1 MADQRYEIKLDLRV
15 NDRELRDAERRISR
29 LGAAG
34 GAGAARGTRTAAT
47 SASRYRHIPDWARPY
62 AGRMAD
68 LFSQRAGANRNNFL
82 ERVNDTFSRFGRL
95 NRNFLPNLFTPQGLM
110 RNITGLGG
118 AISSLS
124 KAAGAAVPV
133 IGGVLTAFKAF
144 IGLKFAQN
152 MIRGGALILGTRVL
166 NSQALGSAAS
176 DIMQM
181 RMAEK
186 GLGGYYPEALRA
198 ATDIAGQYGFSRV
211 GMLNAINMFSGLRIG
226 DRKRLSFEEA
236 KNLAQ
241 IAGKISHLGGI
252 AFEKVNTNLQQLFG
266 QTTPS
271 ARDLREMVGQAPFLG
286 KLAMQMMERRG
297 KRGDYREWL
306 KDKKNLL
313 DVLNEFDKLVETSP
327 VLKARGK
334 IALAK
339 QDFWI
344 KLAGDLSPYWDV
356 IAEANKKLYTWLGD
370 KIVSWVRNIDA
381 NSLSATFDSMIKDLN
396 TFVNALHGIASS
408 ISWIAD
414 RVRGIWT
421 ALGGRWVS
429 TTKDGRQYRAIV
441 PIRRYMSARQPTG
454 NNPYIYYQE
463 KGFKGELN
471 ARYMSAE
478 DVLAEQERYQQGI
491 ANNFRLDSMGY
502 VSAAAK
508 ARIPADSASAIYGKF
523 KDVFDKERKR
533 FVKPFAVDSVT
544 IGTIYDPAKRKEIPW
559 KIPKDISGML
569 DPDAIREWYEQQ
581 TKLASLGGGGSNLN
595 TDDEL
600 SNISKGARSLIIN
613 FNREIVN
620 MPVNIA
626 NVNDGA
632 DLAQQVSSTLYDVI
646 VRGLNISLNNATG
659 AI

>member
-1 MADQRYEIKLDLRV
+1 MADQRYEVKLDLRV
-15 NDRELRDAERRISR
+15 NDRELRDAERRISK
-29 LGAAG
+29 LGVAG
-34 GAGAARGTRTAAT
+34 GAGAASGTRTAAT

-62 AGRMAD
+62 AGRMAVF
-68 LFSQRAGANRNNFL
+68 FSQRAGANRKNFL

-95 NRNFLPNLFTPQGLM
+95 KRNFLPNLFTPQGLM

-133 IGGVLTAFKAF
+133 IGRVLTAFKAL
-144 IGLKFAQN
+144 IGLKFSRN
-152 MIRGGALILGTRVL
+152 IIRGGALILGTRVL

-186 GLGGYYPEALRA
+186 GLGGYYPEALRS

-226 DRKRLSFEEA
+226 ERKKLSFEEA

-252 AFEKVNTNLQQLFG
+252 AFEKVNTNFQQLFG

-271 ARDLREMVGQAPFLG
+271 SRDLREMVGQAPFLG

-344 KLAGDLSPYWDV
+344 KLADDLSPYWDV
-356 IAEANKKLYTWLGD
+356 IAEANKKFYTWLGD
-370 KIVSWVRNIDA
+370 KIVSWVRDIDT
-381 NSLSATFDSMIKDLN
+381 NSLSATFDSLIKDINAFAGSLRALAYVISGIN
-396 TFVNALHGIASS
+396 TAIT
-408 ISWIAD
+408 WIGD
-414 RVRGIWT
+414 RVLSESTWPITRPVT
-421 ALGGRWVS
+421 AVTNKTTRGRWGTS
-429 TTKDGRQYRAIV
+429 YQFAEYDEKSDSIIYRV
-441 PIRRYMSARQPTG
+441 KNTWFG
-454 NNPYIYYQE
+454 NSP
-463 KGFKGELN
+463 
-471 ARYMSAE
+471 R
-478 DVLAEQERYQQGI
+478 
-491 ANNFRLDSMGY
+491 
-502 VSAAAK
+502 
-508 ARIPADSASAIYGKF
+508 
-523 KDVFDKERKR
+523 KERKSRKSIATAIEAAKQRALENIPMGRRGEVYSKLVPLYQGQTETRLGNIYR
-533 FVKPFAVDSVT
+533 FALPSEDGSSGVGNIGSV
-544 IGTIYDPAKRKEIPW
+544 
-559 KIPKDISGML
+559 SN
-569 DPDAIREWYEQQ
+569 QQ
-581 TKLASLGGGGSNLN
+581 

>member
-1 MADQRYEIKLDLRV
+1 MADQRYEIKLDLKV

-34 GAGAARGTRTAAT
+34 GDGAARGTRVSAT

-62 AGRMAD
+62 TGRMAD
-68 LFSQRAGANRNNFL
+68 LFGRMSGANRNNFL
-82 ERVNDTFSRFGRL
+82 GRVNDTFSSFGRL
-95 NRNFLPNLFTPQGLM
+95 RQNFLPNLFTPQGLM
-110 RNITGLGG
+110 RNIMGLGG
-118 AISSLS
+118 AISNLS

-133 IGGVLTAFKAF
+133 IGGVLTAFKSF

-186 GLGGYYPEALRA
+186 GLGGYYPEALRS

-226 DRKRLSFEEA
+226 DRKKLSFEEA

-252 AFEKVNTNLQQLFG
+252 SFEKVNTNLQQLFG

-344 KLAGDLSPYWDV
+344 KLADDLSPYWDV

-381 NSLSATFDSMIKDLN
+381 NYLSATFDSLIKDINAFVGSLRALAEVISGIN
-396 TFVNALHGIASS
+396 TATT
-408 ISWIAD
+408 WIKD
-414 RVRGIWT
+414 RVLSESTWPITRPVT
-421 ALGGRWVS
+421 AAINKNTRGRWGAS
-429 TTKDGRQYRAIV
+429 YQFAEYDEKSDSIIYRV
-441 PIRRYMSARQPTG
+441 KNTWFG
-454 NNPYIYYQE
+454 NSP
-463 KGFKGELN
+463 
-471 ARYMSAE
+471 R
-478 DVLAEQERYQQGI
+478 
-491 ANNFRLDSMGY
+491 
-502 VSAAAK
+502 
-508 ARIPADSASAIYGKF
+508 
-523 KDVFDKERKR
+523 KERKSRESIATAMEAAKQRALENIPMSRRGEVYSKLVPLYQGQTETRLGNIYR
-533 FVKPFAVDSVT
+533 FVLPSEDGSNGVGNMGSV
-544 IGTIYDPAKRKEIPW
+544 
-559 KIPKDISGML
+559 SN
-569 DPDAIREWYEQQ
+569 QQ
-581 TKLASLGGGGSNLN
+581 T
-595 TDDEL
+595 DEEL

>member
-34 GAGAARGTRTAAT
+34 GAGAARETRASAT

-152 MIRGGALILGTRVL
+152 MIRGGALIFGTRAL

-186 GLGGYYPEALRA
+186 GLGGYYPEALRS
-198 ATDIAGQYGFSRV
+198 ATDIASQYGFSRV

-226 DRKRLSFEEA
+226 ERKKLSFEEA

-271 ARDLREMVGQAPFLG
+271 SRDLREMVGQAPFLG

-344 KLAGDLSPYWDV
+344 KLADDLSPYWDV
-356 IAEANKKLYTWLGD
+356 IAEANKKLYAWLGD
-370 KIVSWVRNIDA
+370 KIVSWVRNIDT
-381 NSLSATFDSMIKDLN
+381 NSLSAMFDSLIKDLN

-408 ISWIAD
+408 ISWISNNVSNLWLAM
-414 RVRGIWT
+414 G
-421 ALGGRWVS
+421 GGR
-429 TTKDGRQYRAIV
+429 TEEIGGRTYRVFAPV
-441 PIRRYMSARQPTG
+441 NRYLYYRNAEGDNPYTYYQESGVKGDLMSRYMSPG
-454 NNPYIYYQE
+454 
-463 KGFKGELN
+463 
-471 ARYMSAE
+471 
-478 DVLAEQERYQQGI
+478 DVLNEQERIYQNL
-491 ANNFRLDSMGY
+491 ADNFRLDSLSY
-502 VSAAAK
+502 VAAAELAK
-508 ARIPADSASAIYGKF
+508 IPADSAANMYGKF
-523 KDVFDKERKR
+523 KDAFEAERRK
-533 FVKPFAVDSVT
+533 FVKPFAIDSVS
-544 IGTIYDPAKRKEIPW
+544 IGTVYDPTKKEYSEW
-559 KIPKDISGML
+559 KIPKYVQGML
-569 DPDAIREWYEQQ
+569 DRDAIREWYEQQ
-581 TKLASLGGGGSNLN
+581 VNLASLGGGGSNRN
-595 TDDEL
+595 TNDEL

>member
-29 LGAAG
+29 LGVAG

-144 IGLKFAQN
+144 IGLKFSQN
-152 MIRGGALILGTRVL
+152 MIRGGALILGTRAL

-186 GLGGYYPEALRA
+186 GLGGYYPEALRS
-198 ATDIAGQYGFSRV
+198 ATDIASQYGFSRV

-226 DRKRLSFEEA
+226 DRKKLSFEEA

-252 AFEKVNTNLQQLFG
+252 SFEKVNTNLQQLFG

-344 KLAGDLSPYWDV
+344 KLADDLSPYWDV

-381 NSLSATFDSMIKDLN
+381 NSLSATFDSLIKDINAFVSSLRALADVISGIN
-396 TFVNALHGIASS
+396 TATT
-408 ISWIAD
+408 WIKD
-414 RVRGIWT
+414 RVLSESTWPITRPVT
-421 ALGGRWVS
+421 AAINKNTRGRWGAS
-429 TTKDGRQYRAIV
+429 YQFAEYDEKSDSIIYRV
-441 PIRRYMSARQPTG
+441 KNTWFG
-454 NNPYIYYQE
+454 NSP
-463 KGFKGELN
+463 
-471 ARYMSAE
+471 R
-478 DVLAEQERYQQGI
+478 
-491 ANNFRLDSMGY
+491 
-502 VSAAAK
+502 
-508 ARIPADSASAIYGKF
+508 
-523 KDVFDKERKR
+523 KERKSRESIATAMEAAKQRALKNIPMSRRGEVYSKLVPLYQGQTETRLGNIYR
-533 FVKPFAVDSVT
+533 FVLPGED
-544 IGTIYDPAKRKEIPW
+544 
-559 KIPKDISGML
+559 
-569 DPDAIREWYEQQ
+569 
-581 TKLASLGGGGSNLN
+581 GSNGVGN
-595 TDDEL
+595 MGSVGNQQTDDEL

-646 VRGLNISLNNATG
+646 VRGLHISLNNATG